1 MKIHFGKI
9 LLALSLLGAA
19 HGVGAASKLSL
30 QALFK
35 DRAIIVIDGA
45 RRVLKTGDISPEG
58 VKLVETDTRE
68 ETATVAI
75 DGESQVLHLGVVAAA
90 TSGGG
95 RSQVT
100 LYAGGGG
107 HFVADGFINDV
118 PVRFLVDTGATSIA
132 MNSRVADRLG
142 IDYKRTGKQGVSQT
156 ASGFVR
162 MYSVKLGKVQVGEI
176 TMHNV
181 DAGVIEGNFPT
192 ETLLGMSFLGQLDM
206 KREGEKL
213 ELKQR

>member
-19 HGVGAASKLSL
+19 HGAAAASKLSL

-35 DRAIIVIDGA
+35 DKAIIVIDGA

-58 VKLVETDTRE
+58 VKLVETDTRA

-75 DGESQVLHLGVVAAA
+75 DGRTQVLNLGAVLSAS
-90 TSGGG
+90 TGG

-100 LYAGGGG
+100 LYAGQGG
-107 HFVADGFINDV
+107 HFFADGFVNDV
-118 PVRFLVDTGATSIA
+118 PVKFLVDTGATSIA
-132 MNSRVADRLG
+132 MSSQHATRFG
-142 IDYKRTGKQGVSQT
+142 IDYKRNGKQSVAAT
-156 ASGFVR
+156 ASGLVR
-162 MYSVKLGKVQVGEI
+162 TYNVTLGKVQIGEI
-176 TMHNV
+176 TLHNV
-181 DAGVIEGNFPT
+181 DAGVIEGNYPR
-192 ETLLGMSFLGQLDM
+192 EPLLGMSFLGQLDM

>member
-1 MKIHFGKI
+1 MKIHFGKT

-35 DRAIIVIDGA
+35 NKAIIVIDGA

-75 DGESQVLHLGVVAAA
+75 DGRTQVLRLGAVLSASA
-90 TSGGG
+90 SG

-100 LYAGGGG
+100 LYAGQGG
-107 HFVADGFINDV
+107 HFFADGFVNDV
-118 PVRFLVDTGATSIA
+118 PVKFLVDTGATSIA
-132 MNSRVADRLG
+132 MNSRDATRFG
-142 IDYKRTGKQGVSQT
+142 IDYKRNGKQSVAAT
-156 ASGFVR
+156 AGGLVR
-162 MYSVKLGKVQVGEI
+162 TYNVTLGKVQIGEI
-176 TMHNV
+176 TLHNV
-181 DAGVIEGNFPT
+181 DAGIIEGNYPR
-192 ETLLGMSFLGQLDM
+192 EPLLGMSFLGQFDM

>member
-9 LLALSLLGAA
+9 LLALLLLGAA

-35 DRAIIVIDGA
+35 DKAIIVIDGA

-68 ETATVAI
+68 ETATVVI
-75 DGESQVLHLGVVAAA
+75 DGRTQVLRLGAVLSASA
-90 TSGGG
+90 SG

-100 LYAGGGG
+100 LYAGQGG
-107 HFVADGFINDV
+107 HFFADGFVNDV
-118 PVRFLVDTGATSIA
+118 PVKFLVDTGATSIA
-132 MNSRVADRLG
+132 MNSRDATRFG
-142 IDYKRTGKQGVSQT
+142 IDYKRNGKQSVAAT
-156 ASGFVR
+156 ASGLVR
-162 MYSVKLGKVQVGEI
+162 TYNVTLGKVQIGEI
-176 TMHNV
+176 TLHNV
-181 DAGVIEGNFPT
+181 DAGIIEGNYPR
-192 ETLLGMSFLGQLDM
+192 EPLLGMSFLGQLDM

>member
-35 DRAIIVIDGA
+35 DKAIIVIDGA

-75 DGESQVLHLGVVAAA
+75 DGRTQVLRLGAVLSASA
-90 TSGGG
+90 SG

-107 HFVADGFINDV
+107 HFFADGFVNDV
-118 PVRFLVDTGATSIA
+118 PVKFLVDTGATSIA

-142 IDYKRTGKQGVSQT
+142 IDYKRIGKQGVSQT
-156 ASGFVR
+156 ASGLVR
-162 MYSVKLGKVQVGEI
+162 MYGVKLAKVQVGEI

>member
-9 LLALSLLGAA
+9 LLVLSLLSVA

-35 DRAIIVIDGA
+35 DKAIIVIDGA
-45 RRVLKTGDISPEG
+45 RHVLKTGDTSPEG
-58 VKLVETDTRE
+58 VKLIETDTRE

-75 DGESQVLHLGVVAAA
+75 DGRTQVLRLGAVLSAS
-90 TSGGG
+90 TSG

-100 LYAGGGG
+100 LYAGQGG
-107 HFVADGFINDV
+107 HFFADGFVNDM
-118 PVRFLVDTGATSIA
+118 PVKFLVDTGATSIA
-132 MNSRVADRLG
+132 MNSRDATRFG
-142 IDYKRTGKQGVSQT
+142 IDYKRNGKQSVAAT
-156 ASGFVR
+156 ASGLVR
-162 MYSVKLGKVQVGEI
+162 TYNVTLGKVQIGEI
-176 TMHNV
+176 TLHNV
-181 DAGVIEGNFPT
+181 DAGIIEGNYPR
-192 ETLLGMSFLGQLDM
+192 EPLLGMSFLGQLDM